1 MYRMKRSRYLPKAL
15 VQKRICN
22 TRFTTAVTNFQRSVA
37 WQLSSLAA
45 VTNLP
50 QCINV
55 TAKDLS
61 SRACPLQIIIAIVES
76 QRPNCSLRR
85 CDDELQLPN
94 RHSNLHASYFRA
106 SRRIRET
113 CALRESSLSSWSI
126 CNRSWRWINVTKLT
140 NEPLEAF
147 SNRIEFRV
155 VLTLRFCASAN
166 APTVRLLIFTFFFLS
181 WY

>member
-126 CNRSWRWINVTKLT
+126 CNRS
-140 NEPLEAF
+140 
-147 SNRIEFRV
+147 
-155 VLTLRFCASAN
+155 
-166 APTVRLLIFTFFFLS
+166 
-181 WY
+181 